1 MKEKLES
8 FVINNIQ
15 LEQLEDSLATF
26 NIFKILGLEY
36 YELRHSNTISY
47 LLNPIESHGLNDYF
61 LKKYLI
67 SVVSNADNSIISP
80 VIIDGWNLKDANV
93 KREYKNIDILISSKS
108 NDFVCCIENK
118 VLSSESND
126 QLQRYHEIINDEF
139 KSYKYKIFIFLSPTG
154 IEPSDNEN
162 WIISTY
168 EQIANIIENIIR
180 YKAKDIGREQLSFI
194 EHYYKIIRR
203 YLMDN
208 SEEVKLAREIYNS
221 HKDALDF
228 IFQNISDNRQDVFT
242 QVKNNIETSDQFVL
256 LYSTLSRIRFTT
268 KYMNDNLPNIG
279 NKKWN
284 GMIQV
289 FAYEVNNNIDS
300 ISLILVMGPA
310 DSLYRE
316 NAFSKLKEAFIP
328 KYLKTKTSLSEMYNT
343 IYKKVLISKDEYN
356 AMDISSIQEKIKNT
370 INYENSDF
378 KDIDDYFSKNIK
390 IFKEKEI

>member
-1 MKEKLES
+1 VKDKLES
-8 FVINNIQ
+8 FVINNLQ

-26 NIFKILGLEY
+26 NIFKILGLEH
-36 YELRHSNTISY
+36 YELRHSNTLSY
-47 LLNPIESHGLNDYF
+47 LFNPIESHGLNDYF

-67 SVVSNADNSIISP
+67 SVISNSDNSIISP
-80 VIIDGWNLKDANV
+80 IIIDGWNLKDANV
-93 KREYKNIDILISSKS
+93 KREYKDIDILISSKTNS
-108 NDFVCCIENK
+108 FVCCIENK

-126 QLQRYHEIINDEF
+126 QLQRYHYVVNEEF
-139 KSYKYKIFIFLSPTG
+139 RNYKYKIFIFLSPTG
-154 IEPSDNEN
+154 VEPSDNEN

-168 EQIANIIENIIR
+168 EQVSNIIEHIIN
-180 YKAKDIGREQLSFI
+180 YKSKDLGREQLTFI

-203 YLMDN
+203 HLMEN

-228 IFQNISDNRQDVFT
+228 IFQNISDNRQDIFN
-242 QVKNNIETSDQFVL
+242 QVKNIVENNSEFVL
-256 LYSTLSRIRFTT
+256 LYSTMSRIRFTT

-279 NKKWN
+279 NKRWN

-289 FAYEVNNNIDS
+289 FAYEVINNIDS

-310 DSLYRE
+310 DALYRE
-316 NAFSKLKEAFIP
+316 KAFTKLKADFIP

-356 AMDISSIQEKIKNT
+356 AMDIASIQERIKN
-370 INYENSDF
+370 IISSDNNDF
-378 KDIDDYFSKNIK
+378 NDIDEYFKNNIEF
-390 IFKEKEI
+390 FKEQN